1 MSMQTLMMEHDPGQ
15 FHSLSAIL
23 SSCRGPSDGFDM
35 DAHHHI
41 LHKGP
46 GMPEPSNQQVLM
58 TQRIL
63 TSLSMVPHVG
73 LVLMRRVSL
82 FLLQM
87 DVWWLSLRMVESRLA
102 THLMRLETRCPSH
115 TPWQRPWARNP
126 QMCARRASCSECAR
140 TAGRKLPS
148 STWRKQMA
156 LWSPGRCIPL
166 SPPPRT

>member
-73 LVLMRRVSL
+73 LVLMKRVCL

-87 DVWWLSLRMVESRLA
+87 DVWWLSLRMVPHAGSMVGSIPMMQHIRTSLNMVPHVGLVLGKEVA
-102 THLMRLETRCPSH
+102 
-115 TPWQRPWARNP
+115 
-126 QMCARRASCSECAR
+126 CSLCR
-140 TAGRKLPS
+140 
-148 STWRKQMA
+148 
-156 LWSPGRCIPL
+156 
-166 SPPPRT
+166 

>member
-82 FLLQM
+82 FLLRM
-87 DVWWLSLRMVESRLA
+87 DVWWLSLRMVPHAGWMVSSIPIMQ
-102 THLMRLETRCPSH
+102 HTRTSLNMVPH
-115 TPWQRPWARNP
+115 VGLVLGKEVA
-126 QMCARRASCSECAR
+126 CSLCR
-140 TAGRKLPS
+140 
-148 STWRKQMA
+148 
-156 LWSPGRCIPL
+156 
-166 SPPPRT
+166 